1 MDFPFQNNKN
11 DLIWTRRCGEAGWL
25 KQKILNPTCQAIT
38 SPNMNLTQQ
47 TSVSNEKITGNKEYS
62 IVSKY
67 TLHAKFCLQINARV
81 CLSNCRWIL
90 FFATITFAAAGW
102 DATIHYY
109 FSGFVKVMKH
119 IHIYHTNPFLWIER
133 TQSLNSS
140 SSVLPSKKFAR
151 KMAIRCKYL
160 TCVWFKMMDQ
170 PLSSASIK
178 RHYYYNYNPMQY
190 RIILHNFFV
199 KMYPTTTQLHTSMYV
214 LFGWIAL

>member
-11 DLIWTRRCGEAGWL
+11 YLIWTRRCGEAGWL

-90 FFATITFAAAGW
+90 FFATITFAAATGCCW
-102 DATIHYY
+102 LGCDDSLLFFGLCQSHETHTYIPYQSFFMNWTYPKFKFFFFGVTVEKICPKNGDSMQIFNLRMIQNDGSTIVLCKHQKTLLLQLQSYAISYY
-109 FSGFVKVMKH
+109 F
-119 IHIYHTNPFLWIER
+119 
-133 TQSLNSS
+133 
-140 SSVLPSKKFAR
+140 A
-151 KMAIRCKYL
+151 
-160 TCVWFKMMDQ
+160 
-170 PLSSASIK
+170 
-178 RHYYYNYNPMQY
+178 
-190 RIILHNFFV
+190 
-199 KMYPTTTQLHTSMYV
+199 
-214 LFGWIAL
+214 

>member
-1 MDFPFQNNKN
+1 MSFKLQ
-11 DLIWTRRCGEAGWL
+11 
-25 KQKILNPTCQAIT
+25 
-38 SPNMNLTQQ
+38 MNT
-47 TSVSNEKITGNKEYS
+47 
-62 IVSKY
+62 
-67 TLHAKFCLQINARV
+67 
-81 CLSNCRWIL
+81 

-199 KMYPTTTQLHTSMYV
+199 KMYPTTTQLQTSMTV